1 MGKCIKREEWFSE
14 QISQF
19 ITSEKKTGNILDYA
33 TERSE
38 FTGVESVGFINLR
51 YVWDGKFAI
60 ISQPCN

>member
-1 MGKCIKREEWFSE
+1 MIFRADLTVYNFW
-14 QISQF
+14 
-19 ITSEKKTGNILDYA
+19 KKTGNILDYA